1 MGLSQALISAI
12 SGLNANQSSL
22 ALVSANV
29 ANAGTAGYVRKTS
42 NLVAVS
48 GSGTGVSVRVASV
61 QRELD
66 SYVQRQ
72 LRVENAGAN
81 YATTRSQMLNQLQ
94 GVYGQPGSDSA
105 LETIFNNFTSS
116 LQALSGSPDD
126 VAARS
131 SVVSGG
137 QLLTQQLNSMTTSIQ
152 GLRENAELGIS
163 DAVSQVNDALT
174 HIAQLNTQLEATT
187 TIDAS
192 AANMLDQRDAYIDKL
207 SKLMDINVIKGDQSQ
222 LTIYTNTGIQLV
234 SDKAGSISF
243 SPQGSMSA
251 TTQWSAD
258 PNIRQVG
265 TLTLTTANGSNVDL
279 IQSHAIRSGS
289 IAAYLQLRDQDLVQ
303 AQAQIDAVAA
313 AMSSGLSD
321 KTTAGAAVT
330 SGGQS
335 GFDLDI
341 SGLSTGNKVTVNY
354 TDSLTNTPRTIT
366 LIRVDDPSVLPLPD
380 TATAAANDKV
390 YGIDFSSGMSA
401 VYGQIANAIG
411 ATGMVASNTSGT
423 TLRILNDGPANAVTV
438 NSVTKTATATSLQGG
453 SSELPFFTDGTS
465 LFTSAI
471 GAAGAQSV
479 GLAGRI
485 NVNGNLIADPSKL
498 VGYAPSIA
506 NGDSTR
512 PDFLYNQL
520 TNTSQQYSPATGV
533 GSTNSPFTG
542 SISTYLRQVVS
553 VQGQTAD
560 AAASLKQGQDVVQ
573 TALQQRFDDAAG
585 VNIDEEMANLLSL
598 QNSYAANARVL
609 SAVKDMID
617 TLMRI

>member
-72 LRVENAGAN
+72 LRVENSGAS
-81 YATTRSQMLNQLQ
+81 YATTRSQVLNQLQ

-105 LETIFNNFTSS
+105 LETIYNNFTSS

-131 SVVSGG
+131 SVVSSA

-174 HIAQLNTQLEATT
+174 NIAQLNTQLEATT
-187 TIDAS
+187 TTDAS

-207 SKLMDINVIKGDQSQ
+207 SKLMDINVIKGNQNQ

-258 PNIRQVG
+258 PNVRQVG

-279 IQSHAIRSGS
+279 IQSNAIRSGS

-303 AQAQIDAVAA
+303 AQSQIDAVAA

-321 KTTAGAAVT
+321 KTTAGSAVT

-341 SGLSTGNKVTVNY
+341 SGLSTGNNITVNY
-354 TDSLTNTPRTIT
+354 TDSLTNTPHTIT
-366 LIRVDDPSVLPLPD
+366 LIRVDNPSVLPLPD

-423 TLRILNDGPANAVTV
+423 TLRVLNDGPANAVTV
-438 NSVTKTATATSLQGG
+438 NSVTKTATVTSLQGG
-453 SSELPFFTDGTS
+453 SGELPFFTDGTS
-465 LFTSAI
+465 LYTGAI

-485 NVNGNLIADPSKL
+485 NVNGNLVADPSKL
-498 VGYAPSIA
+498 VGYAASIA

-520 TNTSQQYSPATGV
+520 TNTSQQYSPSTGV

-542 SISTYLRQVVS
+542 SISTFLRQVVS

-573 TALQQRFDDAAG
+573 SALQQRFDDTAG
-585 VNIDEEMANLLSL
+585 VNIDQEMANLLSL

-617 TLMRI
+617 TLMQI